1 MIPGIGFVTTECVKD
16 CRWIKIAIL
25 IMLTILYAQIAHA
38 STVNISWLSNSD
50 SDLAG
55 YKVYYGTGTRNYQH
69 YIDVGVLNN
78 AVIDGLSEGV
88 AYYFAVTAYDTLGN
102 ESAYSD
108 EVQAN
113 IPAQGRDTSDG
124 GSDVLPGDGDTGGQ
138 DSGSSDL
145 PDGGSGDIEPQADSD
160 FDGIPDNVE
169 LLWGLD
175 PNDPLD
181 SLQDSD
187 GDGVVNLVEYM
198 AGTDPLDLVDRP
210 ATDDV
215 LKDIIGDVDAP
226 MDLTGINPTGE
237 YSIVPLIAA
246 TPEVMDNILDVSE
259 PGTYLYNVY
268 NVDGVL
274 VYRLRVSVTSEL
286 FATGSFVPGD
296 SLNLEDLS
304 IGIVI
309 QLRADAAFREVPIG
323 IGNTAT
329 EPASTVSYDDGNGFE
344 FDLLPYGLALAQP
357 ASITVSF
364 DKKDPVIQKYDE
376 NENIWK
382 DITDITVS
390 DGLVS
395 FSTQEL
401 GKFRIYSEAKET
413 ADAPVAASGGGG
425 GGCFITSAEL

>member
-1 MIPGIGFVTTECVKD
+1 MIPGTGVVTAECVKD
-16 CRWIKIAIL
+16 CKWIKIAIL
-25 IMLTILYAQIAHA
+25 IMLTILYAQLAHA

-50 SDLAG
+50 NDLAG
-55 YKVYYGTGTRNYQH
+55 YRVYYGTGTRNYQH
-69 YIDVGVLNN
+69 YIDVGALTN
-78 AVIDGLSEGV
+78 AAIDGLSEGV
-88 AYYFAVTAYDTLGN
+88 TYYFAVTAYDASGN
-102 ESAYSD
+102 ESAYSA

-113 IPAQGRDTSDG
+113 IPAQGKDTPGG

-138 DSGSSDL
+138 D
-145 PDGGSGDIEPQADSD
+145 GGSGYIEPQADSD
-160 FDGIPDNVE
+160 SDGIPDNVE

-175 PNDPLD
+175 PDDPLD

-210 ATDDV
+210 ATDDI

-226 MDLTGINPTGE
+226 MDLIGINPMGE

-246 TPEVMDNILDVSE
+246 TPEVVDNILDVNE

-268 NVDGVL
+268 NADGVL

-286 FATGSFVPGD
+286 FARGSFAPGN

-323 IGNTAT
+323 IGNTTT

-357 ASITVSF
+357 ASITVNF
-364 DKKDPVIQKYDE
+364 DKKDPIIQKYDE
-376 NENIWK
+376 NKNIWK

-390 DGLVS
+390 NGLVT

-425 GGCFITSAEL
+425 GGGCFITSAEL